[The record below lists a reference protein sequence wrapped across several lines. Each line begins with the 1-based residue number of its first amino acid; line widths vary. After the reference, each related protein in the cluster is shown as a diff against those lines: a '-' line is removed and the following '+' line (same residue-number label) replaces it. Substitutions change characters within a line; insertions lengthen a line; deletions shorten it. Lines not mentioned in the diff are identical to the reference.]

1 VNFFTP
7 AAFALAALIPVII
20 AMYLLKLRRKVQVVS
35 SIYLWRRMMRDL
47 EANAPWQR
55 LRRNLLLILEL
66 LFLIMV
72 ILALARPFTW
82 GEGSSYQAL
91 ILILDNSASMA
102 AIDVTPSRLEVAK
115 VQAQA
120 LVDGLPDEARVTI
133 ITAGQ
138 DEKILLASS
147 QDRRQIRQALAGIQ
161 VNPGGS
167 DLTAAIEIAS
177 AIAILQPQT
186 EVVILSDGRVIIS
199 PYSSLV
205 KQAETDRGQIHFV
218 RYLAVG
224 NSGDNQAIS
233 LLSLEKSKD
242 GQSTTAFI
250 QVTNYADNPAQRRL
264 ALYVDGAVNNA
275 YDLEI
280 PPGGQQLVLA
290 SDLPSTLQVI
300 EARLSGQ
307 DILALDDSAWAV
319 HRQTQS
325 TTVTL
330 VTPGNLFLET
340 ALALLPGVEMTSM
353 KPEDWEIA
361 SAEENPPPSLVI
373 FDTYAPAE
381 DKFPDSNLLFIGPPH
396 STGYFTVTG
405 KVDQP
410 LPQAVE
416 PDHPLL
422 SYVNFDDVNILDA
435 VRIPAPD
442 WAKVLINGVVG
453 EENTPLLF
461 VGTVGKEIKAGLPSQ
476 GEQRVAVLAFDL
488 RHSDLPLRETFPLLL
503 ANLVGWLI
511 PGHGNNIPL
520 QVKPGEAINF
530 SLPPETAPDSL
541 VTIASPDDSTLR
553 LSPESKMVMFAD
565 TRQLG
570 VYRITWGK
578 EDMAQLAVN
587 LFSPQESD
595 LKPAESLPLTG
606 NTGLAAQKTSAA
618 DQRAR
623 REFWRPLAFAAL
635 ILLIAEW
642 LVYYRAT
649 LASLFRTALGHF
661 Q

>member
-20 AMYLLKLRRKVQVVS
+20 VMYLLKLRRKEQVVS
-35 SIYLWRRMMRDL
+35 SIYLWRRMVRDL

-55 LRRNLLLILEL
+55 LRRNLLLILQL
-66 LFLIMV
+66 LFLIVV

-82 GEGSSYQAL
+82 GEGSSSQAL

-102 AIDVTPSRLEVAK
+102 AADVTPNRLEVAK
-115 VQAQA
+115 AQAQV

-147 QDRRQIRQALAGIQ
+147 QDRRQIRQALAGIR
-161 VNPGGS
+161 VNPGSS
-167 DLTAAIEIAS
+167 DLTAAMEIAS
-177 AIAILQPQT
+177 AIAVRQPQT
-186 EVVILSDGRVIIS
+186 EVVILSDGRVTIS
-199 PYSSLV
+199 PHSSLI
-205 KQAETDRGQIHFV
+205 KQAESGGGQTPFV
-218 RYLAVG
+218 RYLAIG

-242 GQSTTAFI
+242 GKSTTAFI
-250 QVTNYADNPAQRRL
+250 QVTNYAENLVRRRL
-264 ALYVDGAVNNA
+264 ALYVDSAVFNA

-280 PPGGQQLVLA
+280 PASGQQVVLV
-290 SDLPSTLQVI
+290 SDLPSTLQII

-307 DILALDDSAWAV
+307 DILALDDRAWAV

-340 ALALLPGVEMTSM
+340 ALTLIPGIEMTSM
-353 KPEDWEIA
+353 KPEDWA
-361 SAEENPPPSLVI
+361 TANVEENSPASLVI
-373 FDTYAPAE
+373 FDTYTPTE
-381 DKFPDSNLLFIGPPH
+381 DKFPNSNLLFIGPPH
-396 STGYFTVTG
+396 NTGYFTVTG

-410 LPQAVE
+410 LPQIVE

-422 SYVNFDDVNILDA
+422 SYVNFSDVNILDA

-442 WAKVLINGVVG
+442 WAKILINGVAG

-461 VGTVGKEIKAGLPSQ
+461 VGTVGQEIKADLPAQ
-476 GEQRVAVLAFDL
+476 GEQRVAVVAFDL

-503 ANLVGWLI
+503 ANLVGWLV

-541 VTIASPDDSTLR
+541 VTITRPDGSTLR
-553 LSPESKMVMFAD
+553 LSPEAGRVMFAD

-570 VYRITWGK
+570 IYQITWGK
-578 EDMAQLAVN
+578 EGMAQLAVN

-595 LKPAESLPLTG
+595 LKPAESLPISADS
-606 NTGLAAQKTSAA
+606 GLAANTTSAA
-618 DQRAR
+618 AQRAR
-623 REFWRPLAFAAL
+623 RELWRPLALAAL

-642 LVYYRAT
+642 LVNYRAT
-649 LASLFRTALGHF
+649 LASLFRTVLGHF